1 MHRTQIEKKKN
12 NSKDFSVFFFLF
24 LLFSQLDM
32 WDETWVQSKQPEII
46 QQYQR
51 MMADKLPISCICAV
65 RTTAKRFQDFWRS
78 PKQPKRN
85 QLHQDDEKH
94 AQHDKQCELSR
105 LHGDAMREARISAA
119 TATPAKPRDKQA
131 AAPRR
136 TAPKA

>member
-51 MMADKLPISCICAV
+51 MMADKL
-65 RTTAKRFQDFWRS
+65 RQ
-78 PKQPKRN
+78 
-85 QLHQDDEKH
+85 
-94 AQHDKQCELSR
+94 
-105 LHGDAMREARISAA
+105 SAA
-119 TATPAKPRDKQA
+119 FARSVCRQSISDSWLGNLRECLAHLV
-131 AAPRR
+131 
-136 TAPKA
+136 

>member
-51 MMADKLPISCICAV
+51 MMADKL
-65 RTTAKRFQDFWRS
+65 RQ
-78 PKQPKRN
+78 
-85 QLHQDDEKH
+85 
-94 AQHDKQCELSR
+94 
-105 LHGDAMREARISAA
+105 SAA
-119 TATPAKPRDKQA
+119 FARSGQLRSDS
-131 AAPRR
+131 R
-136 TAPKA
+136 TSGGHPSSQNAINCTMMTRSTHSTISNVS

>member
-51 MMADKLPISCICAV
+51 MMADKL
-65 RTTAKRFQDFWRS
+65 
-78 PKQPKRN
+78 
-85 QLHQDDEKH
+85 QLHLRGQDN
-94 AQHDKQCELSR
+94 CEAIPGL
-105 LHGDAMREARISAA
+105 LAV
-119 TATPAKPRDKQA
+119 TQA
-131 AAPRR
+131 AKTQS
-136 TAPKA
+136 TAPG